1 MMAKEIKVEIPAWV
15 LIELI
20 HKPQGELFKYNVNGQ
35 NYCVSRS
42 PV

>member
-20 HKPQGELFKYNVNGQ
+20 HKPQGELFKYNSEAPAPAPGH
-35 NYCVSRS
+35 
-42 PV
+42 

>member
-1 MMAKEIKVEIPAWV
+1 MKETKIEIPAWV

-20 HKPQGELFKYNVNGQ
+20 HKPQGELFRYTVNNT